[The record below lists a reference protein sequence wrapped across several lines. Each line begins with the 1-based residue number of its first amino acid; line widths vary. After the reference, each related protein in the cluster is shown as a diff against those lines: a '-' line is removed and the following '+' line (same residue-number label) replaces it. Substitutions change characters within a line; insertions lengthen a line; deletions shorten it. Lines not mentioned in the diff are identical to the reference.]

1 MKAAIASAFST
12 VSNIMSGKESKSKSK
27 EAAAGKTNIIGL
39 GTWEKHVA
47 LSDDYRAAQSRER
60 KKKGL
65 DKLALGK
72 DVDPN
77 MPKVGWS
84 SLDPGSLC
92 LPARA

>member
-1 MKAAIASAFST
+1 MKAAIASAIST
-12 VSNIMSGKESKSKSK
+12 VSNIMSGKESKRK
-27 EAAAGKTNIIGL
+27 EASAGKKTNILGL

-47 LSDDYRAAQSRER
+47 LSDEYRAAQNRER

-77 MPKVGWS
+77 MPKVDHRPS
-84 SLDPGSLC
+84 PPPLSDALSI
-92 LPARA
+92 